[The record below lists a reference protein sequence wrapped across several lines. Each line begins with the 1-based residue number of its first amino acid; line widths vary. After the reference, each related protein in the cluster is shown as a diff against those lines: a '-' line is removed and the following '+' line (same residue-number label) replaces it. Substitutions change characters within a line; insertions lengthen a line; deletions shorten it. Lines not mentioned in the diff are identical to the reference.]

1 MDNEQKDTRIFTKRH
16 LWADC
21 DPNSRV
27 AYIGITDFL
36 VEKLSEIRSID
47 MPEPADEIDA
57 DTIFVHLY
65 LVNRVHHLRAP
76 LTGRILEINQEVLDN
91 PSLLHLDPNKYWLLT
106 MEYDSDEEVDLQMD
120 KQRYDD
126 YVNKL

>member
-57 DTIFVHLY
+57 DSIFVHL
-65 LVNRVHHLRAP
+65 LFF
-76 LTGRILEINQEVLDN
+76 TK
-91 PSLLHLDPNKYWLLT
+91 LLLPVRTKLL
-106 MEYDSDEEVDLQMD
+106 Q
-120 KQRYDD
+120 
-126 YVNKL
+126 